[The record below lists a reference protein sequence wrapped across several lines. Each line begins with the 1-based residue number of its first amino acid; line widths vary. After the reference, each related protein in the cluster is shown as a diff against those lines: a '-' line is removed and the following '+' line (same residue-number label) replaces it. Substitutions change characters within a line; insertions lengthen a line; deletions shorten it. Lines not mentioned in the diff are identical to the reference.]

1 MKSSLQAVFN
11 RPDIWFGDRLA
22 RAEDSIASG
31 FPELDGLLPG
41 GGWPRGALTEV
52 IVGREGIGE
61 LRLFIPALAKLT
73 REERLI
79 ACVAPPYLPYAP
91 ALAKAGIKLSHFLLI
106 RARIRQEELWAA
118 EQVLRSGCI
127 SAVLFWLDTPKD
139 LRRLQLAAEEGQ
151 SLGIIFRSR
160 AQQSSYAALRLALT
174 PAQDLTR
181 LEILKRR
188 GGQAPPLFLNLN
200 VDMPL
205 FSRAFPASSGETRAA
220 YRRRR

>member
-1 MKSSLQAVFN
+1 MKSSLQAVLN
-11 RPDIWFGDRLA
+11 RPDIWSGDDLA
-22 RAEDSIASG
+22 QGQDSVASG
-31 FPELDGLLPG
+31 FPQLDALLPG

-52 IVGREGIGE
+52 IVGRKGIGE

-73 REERLI
+73 RGERFI

-91 ALAKAGIKLSHFLLI
+91 ALARVGIKLSHFLLI
-106 RARIRQEELWAA
+106 RAHTRQEELWTA

-151 SLGIIFRSR
+151 SLGIFFRGS
-160 AQQSSYAALRLALT
+160 AQQSSYAALRLAIA
-174 PAQDLTR
+174 PARDLTR

-188 GGQAPPLFLNLN
+188 GGQASPLFLNLN

-205 FSRAFPASSGETRAA
+205 FSRAFPASSGEPCAA